1 MWTNLSPRRPRS
13 SRAADPLHE
22 VDCIVIGA
30 GVIGLAAARA
40 LARGGRDVIILEAER
55 HFGMHTSSRN
65 SEVIHAGIHYEPHSL
80 KARLCV
86 AGRDLLY
93 RYCAERGIPHRRC
106 GKFTVATTDSQ
117 LAALDHIEANARASG
132 VFDLEWLEG
141 SEARRAE
148 PELHCIRALSS
159 PSTGIIDS
167 HVYMQSLLADAETSG
182 ATIAYDSKV
191 TALRLASCGIEIT
204 TNADSEPVVRAR
216 SVINSAGLQADRV
229 AASIEDFPSQ
239 FIPTLHFAKGSYFA
253 LAGASPFSRLVYP
266 VPLPGGHL
274 GIHMTLDLGGAARF
288 GPDSEWL
295 PDSKRAQSDYAVD
308 PQRAGRFAEAI
319 RQYWPG
325 LTEARLYPAY
335 AGIRPKVSGPGQP
348 ARDFY
353 ISGPKEHGV
362 AGLVNL
368 FGMESPGLTAS
379 LAIAHYIEGIA
390 D

>member
-1 MWTNLSPRRPRS
+1 LN
-13 SRAADPLHE
+13 D

-40 LARGGRDVIILEAER
+40 LARGGREVIILECER
-55 HFGMHTSSRN
+55 HFGMHSSSRN

-106 GKFTVATTDSQ
+106 GKFTVATADTQ
-117 LAALDHIEANARASG
+117 LAVLENIEANARASG

-141 SEARRAE
+141 TEARRAE
-148 PELHCIRALSS
+148 PELQCIRALSS

-167 HVYMQSLLADAETSG
+167 HVYMQSLLADAEANG
-182 ATIAYDSKV
+182 ATIAYDTKV
-191 TALRLASCGIEIT
+191 TALRPTPGGIEIT
-204 TNADSEPVVRAR
+204 INGESAPVVRAR
-216 SVINSAGLQADRV
+216 SVVNSAGLQADRV
-229 AASIEDFPSQ
+229 ASSIQDFPAQ
-239 FIPTLHFAKGSYFA
+239 FIPKVHFAKGSYFA
-253 LAGASPFSRLVYP
+253 LSGASPFSRLVYP
-266 VPLPGGHL
+266 VLPPGGHL
-274 GIHMTLDLGGAARF
+274 GIHMTVDLSAAARF
-288 GPDSEWL
+288 GPDSEWVESL
-295 PDSKRAQSDYAVD
+295 DYAVD
-308 PQRAGRFAEAI
+308 PQQVGRFAEAI

-348 ARDFY
+348 ARDFC
-353 ISGPKEHGV
+353 ISGPTEHGV
-362 AGLVNL
+362 AGVVNL

-379 LAIAHYIEGIA
+379 LALGEYIAGLA

>member
-1 MWTNLSPRRPRS
+1 LNG
-13 SRAADPLHE
+13 

-40 LARGGRDVIILEAER
+40 LARGGREVIILECER
-55 HFGMHTSSRN
+55 HFGMHSSSRN
-65 SEVIHAGIHYEPHSL
+65 SEVIHAGIHYEPNSL

-106 GKFTVATTDSQ
+106 GKFTVAAADTQ
-117 LAALDHIEANARASG
+117 LAALKNIEANARANG

-148 PELHCIRALSS
+148 PELQCIRALSS

-167 HVYMQSLLADAETSG
+167 HVYLQSLLADAEANG
-182 ATIAYDSKV
+182 ATIAYDTKV
-191 TALRLASCGIEIT
+191 TALRPTAGGIEIAI
-204 TNADSEPVVRAR
+204 NGESVPVVRAR

-229 AASIEDFPSQ
+229 ASSIQGFPAQ
-239 FIPTLHFAKGSYFA
+239 FIPTVHFAKGSYFA
-253 LAGASPFSRLVYP
+253 LSGASPFSRLVYP
-266 VPLPGGHL
+266 VPRPGGHL
-274 GIHMTLDLGGAARF
+274 GIHMTVDLGGAARF
-288 GPDSEWL
+288 GPDSEWV
-295 PDSKRAQSDYAVD
+295 QSLDYAVD
-308 PQRAGRFAEAI
+308 PQRVALFAEAI

-325 LTEARLYPAY
+325 LAEARLYPAY

-348 ARDFY
+348 ARDFC

-362 AGLVNL
+362 AGVVNL

-379 LAIAHYIEGIA
+379 LAIADYIEGIA

>member
-1 MWTNLSPRRPRS
+1 LN
-13 SRAADPLHE
+13 E

-40 LARGGRDVIILEAER
+40 LSRGGREVIILECER

-65 SEVIHAGIHYEPHSL
+65 SEVIHAGIHYEPNSL

-93 RYCAERGIPHRRC
+93 RYCDERGIPHRRC
-106 GKFTVATTDSQ
+106 GKFTVATADTQ
-117 LAALDHIEANARASG
+117 LAALEKIESNARASG
-132 VFDLEWLEG
+132 VFDLRWLDG

-148 PELHCIRALSS
+148 PELQCIRALSS

-167 HVYMQSLLADAETSG
+167 HVLMQSLLADAEANG
-182 ATIAYDSKV
+182 ANIAYDAKV
-191 TALRLASCGIEIT
+191 TALRTTSGGIEIAI
-204 TNADSEPVVRAR
+204 NGESVPIVRAR
-216 SVINSAGLQADRV
+216 GVVNSAGLQADRV
-229 AASIEDFPSQ
+229 ASSIEDFPAR
-239 FIPTLHFAKGSYFA
+239 FIPKVHFAKGSYFA
-253 LAGASPFSRLVYP
+253 LSGASPFSRLVYP
-266 VPLPGGHL
+266 VPPPGGHL

-288 GPDSEWL
+288 GPDSEWV
-295 PDSKRAQSDYAVD
+295 QSLDYAVD
-308 PQRAGRFAEAI
+308 AQRVGMFADAI
-319 RQYWPG
+319 RQYWPR

-335 AGIRPKVSGPGQP
+335 AGIRPKVSGPGEP
-348 ARDFY
+348 ARDFC
-353 ISGPKEHGV
+353 ISGPQEHGV

-379 LAIAHYIEGIA
+379 LALGEYIAAMA